1 MYVIVCMVEANQDC
15 IKHHSLLATN
25 TIVETGGKGRK
36 KTKKEK
42 EKKKKETKKKRMMII
57 DKCLFVP
64 DIVIL

>member
-1 MYVIVCMVEANQDC
+1 MVEENQDC
-15 IKHHSLLATN
+15 IKHHSSLATN

-42 EKKKKETKKKRMMII
+42 KEKKEKEKKRMMII

>member
-42 EKKKKETKKKRMMII
+42 EKMKEKKRMMII

>member
-1 MYVIVCMVEANQDC
+1 MVEANQDC

-42 EKKKKETKKKRMMII
+42 KKEKEKKRMMII

>member
-1 MYVIVCMVEANQDC
+1 MVEANQDC

-42 EKKKKETKKKRMMII
+42 EKEKKEKEKKKKEKKRMMII

>member
-1 MYVIVCMVEANQDC
+1 MVEANQDC

-42 EKKKKETKKKRMMII
+42 EKKKEKKRMMII

>member
-1 MYVIVCMVEANQDC
+1 MVEANQDC

-42 EKKKKETKKKRMMII
+42 EKEKKKEKKIMMII

>member
-1 MYVIVCMVEANQDC
+1 MVEANQDC

-42 EKKKKETKKKRMMII
+42 KEKEKKIMMII

-64 DIVIL
+64 DSVIL

>member
-1 MYVIVCMVEANQDC
+1 MVEANQDC

-42 EKKKKETKKKRMMII
+42 EKEKKKEKKRMMII